1 MTHLLGAKETAF
13 ALFLTLAAHAGL
25 LFLTLA

>member
-1 MTHLLGAKETAF
+1 MMHLGAKETAF
-13 ALFLTLAAHAGL
+13 ALFLTFAAHAGL